1 MRALLP
7 YTTLFARLAVGT
19 IFLSVV
25 ADRLGLWGPPGAD
38 SVAWGNFERFLD
50 NVRVLN
56 PYLPELLVPA
66 VGWTVTVAEFSFGLL
81 LIVGYKTRWAALLG
95 GLLLLTFA
103 ISTAIAFGV
112 KVPLNYSIFVA
123 SSAALLLAS
132 QDHYPWSLDHALG
145 RSPEPGREA

>member
-38 SVAWGNFERFLD
+38 SVAWGSFERFLD

-56 PYLPELLVPA
+56 PYLPELI
-66 VGWTVTVAEFSFGLL
+66 L
-81 LIVGYKTRWAALLG
+81 LIVGYQTRWATLFG

-103 ISTAIAFGV
+103 MSTAIAFGV

-132 QDHYPWSLDHALG
+132 QDRYPWSVDHLLS
-145 RSPEPGREA
+145 RSREPGPKA